1 MEFRLVRCVFNST
14 DLNDIQYIDS
24 YCYNKKEW
32 ARFDSNLG
40 RYVGYTEFGVKNAER
55 WNKDPSIIASLKAQ
69 KETYC
74 LNNVGIDYQV
84 ALTKSG
90 ELI

>member
-1 MEFRLVRCVFNST
+1 MDRCVFNST
-14 DLNDIQYIDS
+14 DLNDIEYIYS
-24 YCYNKKEW
+24 QFYNKKEIY
-32 ARFDSNLG
+32 RFDSNLG
-40 RYVGYTEFGVKNAER
+40 RFVGYTEYGVKQADYF
-55 WNKDPSIIASLKAQ
+55 NKDQSKIAAMKAE
-69 KETYC
+69 KERYC